1 MKQQLNLKTFYL
13 CSLALFL
20 FGSIVACA
28 PEEESA
34 VAEAEPIV
42 AKEEPTIAKEE
53 STMAEQVEGLWVYT
67 DLITSSGENLP
78 LRGVFLLKDG
88 FFLQY
93 AAFEGD
99 PIEEQG
105 SMAHT
110 GPYSTD
116 GEFLHLVANQTL
128 GTAPTEEEKIQSAGM
143 TEHDIAITRQGDDL
157 SMVFGKGTSTI
168 QNFAKVGDGEGEV
181 YLLPNGA
188 LALVDGQFI
197 MVDGNEETVVAG
209 YGSYE
214 REGDSLTLT
223 VNRWTDASSSGAGNI
238 YDTVINATIDGD
250 ALKLE
255 DGRSFAVTH

>member
-1 MKQQLNLKTFYL
+1 MKQQLNLKTLFL
-13 CSLALFL
+13 CSLAFFL
-20 FGSIVACA
+20 IGSIVACA
-28 PEEESA
+28 PEEETTVAETEPA
-34 VAEAEPIV
+34 VAKVEPAV
-42 AKEEPTIAKEE
+42 VEEVP
-53 STMAEQVEGLWVYT
+53 SMAEQVEGLWVYT
-67 DLITSSGENLP
+67 DLITSSGDNLP

-88 FFLQY
+88 FFVQY

-128 GTAPTEEEKIQSAGM
+128 STGPTEEQKIQSAGR
-143 TEHDIAITRQGDDL
+143 TEHDIAITREGDDL

-168 QNFAKVGDGEGEV
+168 QNFAKVGDGEGDV

-188 LALVDGQFI
+188 LALVDGHFI
-197 MVDGNEETVVAG
+197 IVDGNEEAVVAG

-214 REGDSLTLT
+214 REGDSLTLN
-223 VNRWTDASSSGAGNI
+223 VNRWTDASSSEAGNV
-238 YDTVINATIDGD
+238 YDTVINATIEGGT
-250 ALKLE
+250 LRLE
-255 DGRSFAVTH
+255 DGRSFSISH